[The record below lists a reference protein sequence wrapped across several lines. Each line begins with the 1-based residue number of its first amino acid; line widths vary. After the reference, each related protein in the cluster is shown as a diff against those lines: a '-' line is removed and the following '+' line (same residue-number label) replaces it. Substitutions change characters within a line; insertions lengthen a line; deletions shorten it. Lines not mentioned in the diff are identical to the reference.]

1 MLVTGGTSGI
11 GRATV
16 ERLAARGA
24 RVMTCARDADR
35 LRAADLPAGV
45 HTVAADLTV
54 RDDRAALVDAVLE
67 RHGRIDALVN
77 NAGQGRVGLL
87 TDLGADDVEQV
98 IALNLIAVADLT
110 RRVLTLPGTARDVVM
125 ISSGAAWI
133 PLPPLSL
140 YSATKAGVDG
150 LVTALRREVARGIH
164 IHSVNP
170 GPVDTEWL
178 ARSVGVRPGEGPKAL
193 SGGVPASWVAA
204 AVEKCLT
211 ASTSRTLAV
220 PRGLGVTRLTGLP
233 PFDRALNTVL
243 APLAPAIVRWGRGHR
258 DRVAGR
264 S

>member
-1 MLVTGGTSGI
+1 
-11 GRATV
+11 V
-16 ERLAARGA
+16 ERLAGRGA
-24 RVMTCARDADR
+24 RVVTCARDADR
-35 LRAADLPAGV
+35 LGEVDFPDGV
-45 HTVAADLTV
+45 HVVAADLTV
-54 RDDRAALVDAVLE
+54 RGERAALVDAVLE

-87 TDLGADDVEQV
+87 TDLDADDVEEV
-98 IALNLIAVADLT
+98 VAVNLVAVADLT
-110 RRVLTLPGTARDVVM
+110 RLVLSRLGGDGAGEGDVVM
-125 ISSGAAWI
+125 ISSGAAWV

-150 LVTALRREVARGIH
+150 LVTALRREVARGVR

-178 ARSVGVRPGEGPKAL
+178 ARSVGLRPGEGPKAL

-211 ASTSRTLAV
+211 ASASRTLAV
-220 PRGLGVTRLTGLP
+220 PRGLGVTRLTALP
-233 PFDRALNTVL
+233 PFDRAINAVL
-243 APLAPAIVRWGRGHR
+243 APLAPAIVRLGRRHR
-258 DRVAGR
+258 DRVADR